1 MQGDALNV
9 QAAAATLELCRPVP
23 LPHFLQ
29 LGKKRSRL
37 RERAQNAF
45 NLFAKAD
52 DRNGPG
58 LVAVETH
65 CLGLPVNVLGGKAR
79 NVGLCAAQV
88 PAKLVKSPAFVSV
101 NNDAVET
108 EPRLT
113 PLQRHGCAY
122 AGLAGLGFQRLGS
135 TSLTS

>member
-1 MQGDALNV
+1 MTVFIELAFILHRSEMS
-9 QAAAATLELCRPVP
+9 ATII
-23 LPHFLQ
+23 
-29 LGKKRSRL
+29 
-37 RERAQNAF
+37 
-45 NLFAKAD
+45 
-52 DRNGPG
+52 
-58 LVAVETH
+58 
-65 CLGLPVNVLGGKAR
+65 
-79 NVGLCAAQV
+79 
-88 PAKLVKSPAFVSV
+88 FVSV